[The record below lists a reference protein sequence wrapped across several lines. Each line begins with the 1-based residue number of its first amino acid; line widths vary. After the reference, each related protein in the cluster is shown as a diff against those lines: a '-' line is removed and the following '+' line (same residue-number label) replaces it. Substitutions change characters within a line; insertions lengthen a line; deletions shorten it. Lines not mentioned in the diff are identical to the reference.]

1 MSSVGLL
8 LRFLLEPALLNG
20 SGLTGGGLALNLD
33 LLALVGLQLIGEVG
47 LLGGLGSGGRSELLD
62 MSVGVTGLDGGG
74 LVGTEFAE
82 VELLDRVGCKTL
94 ETVDASYA
102 RLICQIHVA
111 FSMGIDCTLYE
122 RGSHTL
128 TDSRGQE
135 SAARN
140 RNLLPR
146 DAGEERALPNRVSH
160 HVTQLSWGA
169 NRRCI
174 VVLPT
179 L

>member
-1 MSSVGLL
+1 MGLL

-20 SGLTGGGLALNLD
+20 SGLTSGGLALNLD

-62 MSVGVTGLDGGG
+62 VSVGVTGLDGGG

-102 RLICQIHVA
+102 RPICPIRVNILD
-111 FSMGIDCTLYE
+111 G
-122 RGSHTL
+122 
-128 TDSRGQE
+128 
-135 SAARN
+135 N
-140 RNLLPR
+140 RF
-146 DAGEERALPNRVSH
+146 H
-160 HVTQLSWGA
+160 
-169 NRRCI
+169 I
-174 VVLPT
+174 V
-179 L
+179 